1 MGRIDLGS
9 RHRFFVFSG
18 YSLQNAAS
26 YALVEEKGEKKDHL
40 ASFQQT
46 LQWRILDM
54 NSERYWFTAGTV
66 NWIGSMQKKRA
77 IQRSLKPVCV
87 KRWEK
92 RQKYTRVLMYPES
105 SPPPLE
111 KMRYYS

>member
-1 MGRIDLGS
+1 MTSIQSVVMGRIDLGS

-46 LQWRILDM
+46 LQWRILGM
-54 NSERYWFTAGTV
+54 NSERY
-66 NWIGSMQKKRA
+66 
-77 IQRSLKPVCV
+77 
-87 KRWEK
+87 
-92 RQKYTRVLMYPES
+92 
-105 SPPPLE
+105 
-111 KMRYYS
+111 